1 MFLKFYM
8 FSDMMRTMYWFPSR
22 HRPIDTIAE
31 LEKSGDPPHTMPQ
44 TNAHHFQ
51 YICHFSIATPTS
63 NNEHSTA
70 YENIRNSRYTFFIVR
85 QNTHPFL
92 AMSGTT
98 ARPAAPSRWIHTIH
112 RIAVKKENKC
122 PTRDSLSAQKPCR
135 LYPSQHHAPSS
146 DHTPSSPPYGFR
158 CYAAQVINCHRV
170 SSTSLP
176 TWII

>member
-1 MFLKFYM
+1 
-8 FSDMMRTMYWFPSR
+8 MMRTMYWFRSR

-44 TNAHHFQ
+44 ANPHHFP
-51 YICHFSIATPTS
+51 ILCHFSIATPTS

-98 ARPAAPSRWIHTIH
+98 ARPAAPSRWIHIIH
-112 RIAVKKENKC
+112 RIAVSGKGRKQRSNEGQSKH
-122 PTRDSLSAQKPCR
+122 TETLSL
-135 LYPSQHHAPSS
+135 
-146 DHTPSSPPYGFR
+146 
-158 CYAAQVINCHRV
+158 V
-170 SSTSLP
+170 SFSTSCSIQWSHSILSSVP
-176 TWII
+176 VVVMQCRWSVVIE